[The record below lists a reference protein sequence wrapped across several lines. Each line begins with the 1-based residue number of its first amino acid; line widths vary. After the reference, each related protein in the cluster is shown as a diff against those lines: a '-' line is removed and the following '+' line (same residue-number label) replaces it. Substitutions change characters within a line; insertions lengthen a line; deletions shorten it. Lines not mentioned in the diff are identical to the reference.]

1 MINWAAPDNMNGVKL
16 AKLTKEMEDFA
27 PEYDAIINLVGV
39 GQIPEKTTISD
50 HNVFDNYSKIQG
62 AEINSNLIL
71 THMATKMLTPNGYIA
86 FPGCYNTFKG
96 ENELLKQESQM
107 DNIA

>member
-39 GQIPEKTTISD
+39 GQIPKKTTISD
-50 HNVFDNYSKIQG
+50 PNVFDNYSKIQG

-96 ENELLKQESQM
+96 ENE
-107 DNIA
+107 